1 MDELEEGLG
10 VDSAPLLEEAKEEH
24 PCFEQPV
31 CLLRP
36 LLQLFHSE
44 SIFDRSRNGCSCSQ
58 FGHQKWAYL
67 TNLKCLDEQV
77 FEEEALFG

>member
-1 MDELEEGLG
+1 M
-10 VDSAPLLEEAKEEH
+10 VDSVPLWEEAMVEHQYFEQLYCLVGPLL
-24 PCFEQPV
+24 
-31 CLLRP
+31 LLF
-36 LLQLFHSE
+36 QLE
-44 SIFDRSRNGCSCSQ
+44 STFDQSWNGCSCSQ